1 MFRRIIIVFI
11 IFLAM
16 FVAAFVIGLS
26 WQQKKGKAALSNKQ
40 PLQKISSIFKNF
52 ENNLVNMGYTEKSN
66 DGSVA
71 IIVARLKELITKNKR
86 LSRRIGSEAVEMI
99 INAEDSI
106 AYDFEK
112 MKILITKVINGI
124 NAQKKQN
131 FWIGISIFCQAIEIF
146 LMIFDRVLVASTFG
160 YLSSL
165 ITIILL
171 GAYFY
176 GKYFSYSEK
185 NKINYPTK
193 EFISLLGNPD
203 L

>member
-71 IIVARLKELITKNKR
+71 IIVARLKELITKNKNV
-86 LSRRIGSEAVEMI
+86 EANFIVGGTAENPI
-99 INAEDSI
+99 IQ
-106 AYDFEK
+106 K
-112 MKILITKVINGI
+112 MLLITSSESD
-124 NAQKKQN
+124 N
-131 FWIGISIFCQAIEIF
+131 F
-146 LMIFDRVLVASTFG
+146 
-160 YLSSL
+160 YL
-165 ITIILL
+165 
-171 GAYFY
+171 
-176 GKYFSYSEK
+176 
-185 NKINYPTK
+185 
-193 EFISLLGNPD
+193 
-203 L
+203 